1 MNQCEKVLKYIKE
14 FGSIMSAEAMKELGV
29 YRLAS
34 RINELRD
41 RGENIKDEWLT
52 SKNRYGENIRYKRYY
67 IDGK

>member
-1 MNQCEKVLKYIKE
+1 MNQCEKVLKYIKK
-14 FGSIMSAEAMKELGV
+14 FGSITSAEAMKELGV

-52 SKNRYGENIRYKRYY
+52 SKNRYGEKIRYKRYY

>member
-1 MNQCEKVLKYIKE
+1 MNQCEKVLKYIKK
-14 FGSIMSAEAMKELGV
+14 FGSITSAEAMKELGV

-34 RINELRD
+34 RINELRY

-52 SKNRYGENIRYKRYY
+52 SKNRYGEKIRYKRYY

>member
-1 MNQCEKVLKYIKE
+1 MNQCEKVLKYIKDY
-14 FGSIMSAEAMKELGV
+14 GSITSSEAVKELGV

-41 RGENIKDEWLT
+41 RGEDIKDEWLT
-52 SKNRYGENIRYKRYY
+52 SKNRYGENIRYKRYF